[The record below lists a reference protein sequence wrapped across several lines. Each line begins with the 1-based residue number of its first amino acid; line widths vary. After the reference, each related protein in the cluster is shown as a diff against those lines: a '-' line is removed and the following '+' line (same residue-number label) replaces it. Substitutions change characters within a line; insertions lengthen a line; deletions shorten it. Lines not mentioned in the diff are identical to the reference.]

1 MLLSDVD
8 VVYMRNP
15 FQMSPAFLHR
25 DSDVEAMTD
34 GWSDETAYG
43 WHMSLLAP
51 PASEDDGP
59 AYALPAAAPP
69 PRRMMR
75 FWARNPGHSPQPQD
89 QLYP

>member
-1 MLLSDVD
+1 
-8 VVYMRNP
+8 
-15 FQMSPAFLHR
+15 MSPAFLHR

-69 PRRMMR
+69 ARRMMR
-75 FWARNPGHSPQPQD
+75 FWARNSGHSPQPQ
-89 QLYP
+89 P